1 MPRSRPEQTLA
12 DYVAIAISPVL
23 IMLLVGSLCFFLAEV
38 MAREAATGTFR
49 WVLFFYVFAIVLIS
63 RIGIEQGKAY
73 AAGYAAVLAA
83 AVALVAI
90 RLLPGGA
97 ALAAFVLLG
106 IVWWATNKLVWDCTL
121 IDDKQDASGQGLL
134 RASGLEG
141 AAPEDG
147 RANPQAAA
155 DEEKKAKPSLWRR
168 WFDRWTEAPLEETQT
183 KAAHAPGTW
192 VVYFSLAALP
202 LFGVGQLMIRDDA
215 GRAFAFKLLWLYVAS
230 GLALLVTTS
239 FLGLR
244 RYLRQRKLS
253 MPPTVTRAWLTTG
266 GGLILVIMLL
276 CLLLP
281 RPQAAYS
288 LPNVVD
294 RISTKIGKASQN
306 AFVKGEAGEGE
317 GNRIGKRDG
326 KDFDRGKGGDKG
338 PDNEHGDGGG
348 KKKSGGKGDGKAKQG
363 AGKKRG
369 KGQGGKDGPRD
380 DKNKN
385 AAQRGKNQQQANG
398 KGEQKQGNDQQKDQQ
413 QGGGSGRGSDTRRQD
428 SSRSSGSPPGG
439 AIGNAVKWIIYALL
453 AAGILFIVVKYRDQI
468 AEGIRRFLADLRNL
482 FARKPAT
489 AASAKPQATTAQ
501 PPKVAPRPFST
512 FANPFETGTADQM
525 QTATVIA
532 YTFEAMEAWAYER
545 NVERG
550 PEQTPLEFAR
560 EIGDEAPELGKD
572 AVRVARLY
580 TRAAYSE
587 TPPSDKCRDQ
597 LRETWHQMSASAAPP
612 PAFGDSSSAV

>member
-49 WVLFFYVFAIVLIS
+49 WVLFWYVVAIVLIA

-73 AAGYAAVLAA
+73 AAGYAAVLAGV
-83 AVALVAI
+83 VALVAI
-90 RLLPGGA
+90 KLLPGGVA
-97 ALAAFVLLG
+97 IAVFVLLG

-141 AAPEDG
+141 TAPEDA
-147 RANPQAAA
+147 RAKPQATAG
-155 DEEKKAKPSLWRR
+155 SFWRR
-168 WFDRWTEAPLEETQT
+168 WLDRWMEAPLEESQS
-183 KAAHAPGTW
+183 KSAHAPGTW

-202 LFGVGQLMIRDDA
+202 LFGVGQLMIDNDA
-215 GRAFAFKLLWLYVAS
+215 SRAFAFKLLWLYVAA

-244 RYLRQRKLS
+244 RYLRQRRLS
-253 MPPTVTRAWLTTG
+253 MPASVTRAWLTTG
-266 GGLILVIMLL
+266 GGLILAIMLL

-317 GNRIGKRDG
+317 GNRIGKREG
-326 KDFDRGKGGDKG
+326 KDFDRGKGGNKG
-338 PDNEHGDGGG
+338 PDNEDGEGGG
-348 KKKSGGKGDGKAKQG
+348 KKKPGGKGDGNAKQG

-380 DKNKN
+380 DNNKD
-385 AAQRGKNQQQANG
+385 AAQRGKNNENANDAG
-398 KGEQKQGNDQQKDQQ
+398 GDQKQKQGNDDQREQQ
-413 QGGGSGRGSDTRRQD
+413 QRGGAGRGSDIRRQN
-428 SSRSSGSPPGG
+428 SSRSSGSPPAG

-453 AAGILFIVVKYRDQI
+453 AAGILFILFKYREQI

-482 FARKPAT
+482 FGGKPAT

-501 PPKVAPRPFST
+501 PPKPKPRPFSS
-512 FANPFETGTADQM
+512 FANPFETGTAEQM
-525 QTATVIA
+525 QTTTVIA

-560 EIGDEAPELGKD
+560 EIGDEAPELEKD
-572 AVRVARLY
+572 AVRIARLY

-587 TPPSDKCRDQ
+587 TPPSDGCRDQ
-597 LRETWHQMSASAAPP
+597 LREAWHEMSATSRPASFGESLPAA
-612 PAFGDSSSAV
+612 S